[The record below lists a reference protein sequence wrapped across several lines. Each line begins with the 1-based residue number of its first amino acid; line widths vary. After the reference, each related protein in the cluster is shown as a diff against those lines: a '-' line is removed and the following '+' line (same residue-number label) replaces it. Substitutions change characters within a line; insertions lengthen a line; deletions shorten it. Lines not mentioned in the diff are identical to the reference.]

1 MIKLSLVFFI
11 IAARVMAA
19 VFRLALWGRIQSKL
33 LSQTKVKVPEG
44 VLLVVKFFRIH
55 CKAICVCVCVL
66 HLDKY
71 SRNVASRQRQ
81 ER

>member
-11 IAARVMAA
+11 IAARVTAA

-55 CKAICVCVCVL
+55 CKAICVCVL

-71 SRNVASRQRQ
+71 SRNVVSRQRQ

>member
-19 VFRLALWGRIQSKL
+19 VFRLALWGRIQSKR

-55 CKAICVCVCVL
+55 YKAICVCVC
-66 HLDKY
+66 Y
-71 SRNVASRQRQ
+71 T
-81 ER
+81 